1 MTADEAADPSK
12 LDEDK
17 WRNIQ
22 AQATVES
29 IVAIQQPLRQK
40 KKDKIDSAAAS
51 TSVVAQMQ
59 PDGKKGGSKDGK
71 GSATP
76 IQTAEDAA
84 NAEKKEG
91 EEQEKVELVI
101 YLKNFPQTAQDLEAM
116 LKYGLDRFHGVFMI
130 EEIFNREFDSDEEE
144 TDAKLSQV
152 PSVKNP
158 TPMTPQSDR
167 QSPDDPKTEIVK
179 EKLINRR
186 KERAQQFEE
195 LVKINRIVKSQPSGS
210 DLRNCKIERI
220 QFEGPVNPIDLP
232 PPPEDGQEPQPL
244 EEEVEKEKAKQF
256 MMYEMFSLVH
266 KKRVDGLAN

>member
-1 MTADEAADPSK
+1 
-12 LDEDK
+12 
-17 WRNIQ
+17 
-22 AQATVES
+22 
-29 IVAIQQPLRQK
+29 
-40 KKDKIDSAAAS
+40 
-51 TSVVAQMQ
+51 
-59 PDGKKGGSKDGK
+59 
-71 GSATP
+71 
-76 IQTAEDAA
+76 
-84 NAEKKEG
+84 
-91 EEQEKVELVI
+91 
-101 YLKNFPQTAQDLEAM
+101 M